1 MKKCNSCGININTNY
16 DYCPFCQD
24 KLVGESF
31 SYYPKYKRKKMPSI
45 FKIIVFISLIAGIIT
60 GFIDYNINAT
70 FTWSIYCFLGL
81 LSNII
86 INFSIFHSEKDIHN
100 SIIGYSL
107 VLILIALIW
116 YFKTKFN
123 IISNLIIPI
132 ICIFIML
139 YTCCMSFFTKIKPLS
154 YLSINIL
161 VILIPILL
169 VLRHYTTNN
178 ILSYLAILIF
188 IIIFIALYFF
198 RHDELREELIKIF
211 RI

>member
-1 MKKCNSCGININTNY
+1 
-16 DYCPFCQD
+16 
-24 KLVGESF
+24 
-31 SYYPKYKRKKMPSI
+31 
-45 FKIIVFISLIAGIIT
+45 
-60 GFIDYNINAT
+60 
-70 FTWSIYCFLGL
+70 
-81 LSNII
+81 
-86 INFSIFHSEKDIHN
+86 
-100 SIIGYSL
+100 
-107 VLILIALIW
+107 
-116 YFKTKFN
+116 
-123 IISNLIIPI
+123 
-132 ICIFIML
+132 
-139 YTCCMSFFTKIKPLS
+139 MSFFTKIKPLS

>member
-1 MKKCNSCGININTNY
+1 MLFIKLFKEMRKPALRVIRAKSFNFINTN
-16 DYCPFCQD
+16 
-24 KLVGESF
+24 
-31 SYYPKYKRKKMPSI
+31 
-45 FKIIVFISLIAGIIT
+45 FI
-60 GFIDYNINAT
+60 Y
-70 FTWSIYCFLGL
+70 
-81 LSNII
+81 
-86 INFSIFHSEKDIHN
+86 
-100 SIIGYSL
+100 
-107 VLILIALIW
+107 
-116 YFKTKFN
+116 

-139 YTCCMSFFTKIKPLS
+139 YTCCLSFFTKIKPLS